1 MTSPVLGAETPRLDT
16 PICPYRLAIQPYCP
30 ALASVGYVTPRPPS
44 SEGSDKAAQSSAER
58 IRDAALRSFARD
70 GTTTTSLRE
79 IATAAGVSIGLV
91 QHHYGTKARL
101 IKAVDDYV
109 LAVLGANL
117 AGTTPGSTPEDPV
130 GAFGHRVVNLITQQP
145 DVVDYVGRMLIDG
158 NQIGS
163 VIFDGLVT
171 MGEARWKRHT
181 EQQLTRTDLDHTW
194 AALNPLILVLG
205 AITLRTHIDRHLPES
220 FTTAT
225 QLMRWEGAVST
236 LIREGQLRSA
246 NSEDTSD

>member
-1 MTSPVLGAETPRLDT
+1 M
-16 PICPYRLAIQPYCP
+16 
-30 ALASVGYVTPRPPS
+30 PRPPS
-44 SEGSDKAAQSSAER
+44 SEGSDRAAQSSAER
-58 IRDAALRSFARD
+58 IRDAALRRFATH
-70 GTTTTSLRE
+70 GTTTTSLRQ
-79 IATAAGVSIGLV
+79 IASAAGVSIGLV

-109 LAVLGANL
+109 LAVLGASL
-117 AGTTPGSTPEDPV
+117 AAAPGSPPADPV
-130 GAFGHRVVNLITQQP
+130 DEFGHRVVNLIIQQP
-145 DVVDYVGRMLIDG
+145 DVADYVGRMLIDG

-163 VIFDGLVT
+163 VIFDGLVA

-181 EQQLTRTDLDHTW
+181 EQQLTRPDLDHTW

-225 QLMRWEGAVST
+225 QLTRWEDAVNM
-236 LIREGQLRSA
+236 LIREGQFRHI
-246 NSEDTSD
+246 NNQDTSD